1 LQIPAFIKE
10 DHSGGGDGDVSLA
23 LAVGA
28 PFIGYVGGSWL
39 MAAHFNA
46 ALDAWIGLILG
57 HLVWACFLGL
67 STFSAEADKDGKRPA
82 YGAAVIGTFV
92 AMVILLVWI
101 FLLPAII
108 YQKNAFHKRHCYHN
122 LKHLGLS
129 MAMYGNE
136 QDGEA
141 YPPLSPKAGCLM
153 PEIGNLHP
161 EYLGDLTLIHCPELR
176 DPRLPLS
183 PESEFAAVLSDQSYF
198 YLGYIID
205 GPETL
210 RAFQKAYEKVIAE
223 GGSFESALSVP
234 AGQGTW
240 GGDRIPRLSEDPS
253 IVYPDFDETN
263 EEHVAAAYNVRSK
276 IPVMI
281 ERIGNHPIKGK
292 KTGEL
297 AHVLFQDGQ
306 VKWMNFPG
314 EWPMTEETQN
324 ILNALDK
331 LGPYVPEGA
340 ITIPR
345 QPPYELWVLLAFVI
359 GTVLFVLW
367 RFLRFSAVTLPL
379 FYLLFGLTLCGL
391 VLFQESVLP
400 GLPVAT
406 PDGEVTEH
414 LLEAPAEDGA

>member
-1 LQIPAFIKE
+1 MKMPLLLKKN
-10 DHSGGGDGDVSLA
+10 HSGSDDGYFALGLA
-23 LAVGA
+23 LGTPIIGPMVG
-28 PFIGYVGGSWL
+28 VGLRSAG
-39 MAAHFNA
+39 HEF
-46 ALDAWIGLILG
+46 ALDAWIGLCLG
-57 HLVWACFLGL
+57 HLVLACFLG
-67 STFSAEADKDGKRPA
+67 FSALISAPDQDGARPSRGSA
-82 YGAAVIGTFV
+82 VMGIFIAAS
-92 AMVILLVWI
+92 ILIVWI
-101 FLLPAII
+101 AILPAIVH
-108 YQKNAFHKRHCYHN
+108 QANAFHKRYCHQN

-129 MAMYGNE
+129 LAMYNNE
-136 QDGEA
+136 QDGEV
-141 YPPLSPKAGCLM
+141 YPPLSPKAGRLM

-210 RAFQKAYEKVIAE
+210 RAFQKAYEKVSAE

-281 ERIGNHPIKGK
+281 ERIGNHPIIGK

-314 EWPMTEETQN
+314 EWPMTEETQK